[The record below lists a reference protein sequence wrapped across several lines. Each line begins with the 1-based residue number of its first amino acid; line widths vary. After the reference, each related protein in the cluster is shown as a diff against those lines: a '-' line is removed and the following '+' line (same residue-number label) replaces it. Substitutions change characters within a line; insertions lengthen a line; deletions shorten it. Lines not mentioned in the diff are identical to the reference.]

1 MNLLGM
7 AASCDRLIVLLVQD
21 AGRLP
26 GSLVRDT
33 KSEFVSLSGKGA
45 DKVTTLV
52 VQPSPA
58 DGDPL
63 AFDPATCDALAEH
76 WSARWPCCCVTK

>member
-1 MNLLGM
+1 MLL
-7 AASCDRLIVLLVQD
+7 AQD

-26 GSLVRDT
+26 GSLVRDA

-52 VQPSPA
+52 VQPNPTDS
-58 DGDPL
+58 GPL
-63 AFDPATCDALAEH
+63 VFDPVTIESLAEH
-76 WSARWPCCCVTK
+76 LVREMASC